1 MNLRYTLIERPTKEN
16 AIENNLREYVVVLK
30 SEGDKQSFMQEK
42 NILTSQGQTIR
53 QGRTFRCRLTT
64 EDALKIQDDPRVE
77 SIEKHV
83 PTVARPQGFP
93 SNQERMRPI
102 ETEKKPSILPDLKG
116 FVKNAKGW
124 LFGNKKEPVLT
135 AQALDR
141 MATIQNLPDGFGVDV
156 VIVDGM
162 ADPDNPEF
170 AKNAD
175 GTGGS
180 RLIQLDWYS
189 MVESMLS
196 PMTKTIFGESYP
208 YELLSNPDDPDAN
221 HGSHV
226 MGTACGNTQG
236 WASKANMYNISPYV
250 PQVMWDDN
258 QKDLFLQS
266 IKIWHQN
273 KPVNPVCG
281 NKNPTITNHSYG
293 FFYPWATDIRNIISL
308 NYRGQTITP
317 SRNYS
322 GAQCSATLSP
332 AGGINSIS
340 VTNGGSSYT
349 NAPRVSFY
357 GGGQATATA
366 ELASGSVY
374 KITITDGG
382 SGYTKSNP
390 PTVTFSAP
398 PAGGVRATGSVV
410 SNRFLNDTGPGA
422 TGLPEVY
429 INESGDEF
437 YQIGPA
443 GTGQVYHV
451 VITEA
456 GSGYT
461 SPPTVTFS
469 DPPAGGRR
477 AQATTEIRSNFLKK
491 IRITNGGT
499 GYRNDLSMPGMIL
512 SGGNP
517 TESATIV
524 QGPVF
529 GNFVEGSGSLI
540 DGSYEPYV
548 GWTYYPINY
557 ADVTKRL
564 KKEIYFRGGGNYQTS
579 PTVSFYGGNAH
590 LMDGTIEG
598 TKPEAHAVLGTGSNA
613 NKVVSIVVDKTGEGY
628 TSPPT
633 VVLTNGGGFTVQQL
647 QSYGLVV
654 YSSNY
659 EPGVNLLVNIPQ
671 REATVDEDIQQLIS
685 AGAVVVAAAGNSY
698 YKIDTATGQ
707 DYNNSVK
714 IIDNATY
721 SAEPSI
727 LTVLDNILDLYYHR
741 GNSPA
746 AVPGVICVGASSVG
760 SPEYKA
766 DFSNTGPRV
775 DVYAPG
781 EYINSSV
788 YPSIDFVPHGVPDP
802 RNSNYCLTK
811 WSGTSMASP
820 QVTGMLACYAQTNR
834 DINQTSALNFINSNS
849 KATLGNGTGYLS
861 LQGGSNKYAFMPNIN
876 HTSP

>member
-1 MNLRYTLIERPTKEN
+1 
-16 AIENNLREYVVVLK
+16 
-30 SEGDKQSFMQEK
+30 
-42 NILTSQGQTIR
+42 
-53 QGRTFRCRLTT
+53 
-64 EDALKIQDDPRVE
+64 
-77 SIEKHV
+77 
-83 PTVARPQGFP
+83 
-93 SNQERMRPI
+93 MRPI

-116 FVKNAKGW
+116 LVKNAQGW
-124 LFGNKKEPVLT
+124 LFGNKKEPTLT

-162 ADPDNPEF
+162 ADPNNPEF

-180 RLIQLDWYS
+180 RLTQLDWYS
-189 MVESMLS
+189 MAESLLS
-196 PMTKTIFGESYP
+196 PMTKTMFGESYP

-258 QKDLFLQS
+258 FKDLYLQAV
-266 IKIWHQN
+266 KIWHQN
-273 KPVNPVCG
+273 KPVNPACG

-293 FFYPWATDIRNIISL
+293 VSYQWQSDIRNVISI

-317 SRNYS
+317 PRNYS
-322 GAQCSATLSP
+322 GAQCSASLSS
-332 AGGINSIS
+332 GGIASIT
-340 VTNGGSSYT
+340 VTNGGSNYT

-382 SGYTKSNP
+382 SGYTKNNP

-410 SNRFLNDTGPGA
+410 SNRFLNDTGAGA
-422 TGLPEVY
+422 TGLPVVY
-429 INESGDEF
+429 VNEDGNEF

-443 GTGQVYHV
+443 GTGQVYFV
-451 VITEA
+451 EITEA

-477 AQATTEIRSNFLKK
+477 AQATTEIKSNFIKR

-499 GYRNDLSMPGMIL
+499 GHLNNFDGIPAVIL

-517 TESATIV
+517 TESANIA
-524 QGPVF
+524 QGPVL
-529 GNFVEGSGSLI
+529 GTVADSSGSLS
-540 DGSYEPYV
+540 DGVYQPEI
-548 GWTYYPINY
+548 GWTYYPSNY
-557 ADVTKRL
+557 IVPSMRTKV
-564 KKEIYFRGGGNYQTS
+564 EIYYRGGGNYQTQ
-579 PTVSFYGGNAH
+579 PTVSFFGGNVK
-590 LMDGTIEG
+590 MNDGTVQG
-598 TKPEAHAVLGTGSNA
+598 TKPEAHAVLGTGANA
-613 NKVVSIVVDKTGEGY
+613 NKVASIVVDKAGSGY

-647 QSYGLVV
+647 KDYGLAV
-654 YSSNY
+654 YELNT
-659 EPGVNLLVNIPQ
+659 EPWIKLLANIPA
-671 REATVDEDIQQLIS
+671 RDAIMEEDITQLMDS
-685 AGAVVVAAAGNSY
+685 GAIVVAAAGNNY
-698 YKIDTATGQ
+698 YKMDVSGGQ

-714 IIDNATY
+714 VPDSPRI

-727 LTVLDNILDLYYHR
+727 LESAESGGTTSDLYYNR
-741 GNSPA
+741 GTSPGA
-746 AVPGVICVGASSVG
+746 APGVICVGASGVG
-760 SPEYKA
+760 SPEYKT

-802 RNSNYCLTK
+802 RNSNYHLTK
-811 WSGTSMASP
+811 WDGTSMASP
-820 QVTGMLACYAQTNR
+820 QVAGMLACYAQTNR
-834 DINQTSALNFINSNS
+834 SINQVSALNFINSNS
-849 KATLGNGTGYLS
+849 KSTLGNGTGYLS
-861 LQGGSNKYAFMPNIN
+861 LQGGTNKYAFMPNIT
-876 HTSP
+876 HTTP